1 MFVTYVYIT
10 THTMGTSVAC
20 PVLPTCNAYLT
31 HSAMP
36 ACLHM
41 VLALIA
47 GVHKA
52 ILTLCMELHQHAH
65 GRPLGS
71 SK

>member
-1 MFVTYVYIT
+1 MVMIFSVIT
-10 THTMGTSVAC
+10 SDAQVII
-20 PVLPTCNAYLT
+20 LT

-36 ACLHM
+36 ACLHV
-41 VLALIA
+41 VLALVA
-47 GVHKA
+47 GVDKA